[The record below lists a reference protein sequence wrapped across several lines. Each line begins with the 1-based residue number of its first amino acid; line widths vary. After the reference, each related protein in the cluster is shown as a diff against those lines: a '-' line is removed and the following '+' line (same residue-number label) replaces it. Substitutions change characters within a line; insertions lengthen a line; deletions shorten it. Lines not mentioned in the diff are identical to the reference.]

1 MSAADE
7 EAALLGLAPVAPV
20 RTVAYGPHPD
30 QVVDLYGSW
39 PEPEP
44 EPGSGAAPGAVAEL
58 GAGAGPGGP
67 VVVLLHGGF
76 WRAAYDRRHLSPCAA
91 ELARS
96 GLPVALAEYRRV
108 GAGGGA
114 PRTFADVAAAIG
126 AAVGA
131 AAGFGSVAGAG
142 ATSGGGSGGAG
153 SGGGSGG
160 AAGVAP
166 GRRGVVLVGHSAGGH
181 LALLAAARPGTPV
194 TRVVAVSPVADLARA
209 HELGLSNGAVAELL
223 GAGPGL
229 AERLAAADPMAHGP
243 AGVPVTLLH
252 GTADPDVP
260 PDLSRRY
267 AAAHPA
273 ATELRELPGVGHYAP
288 VTPGTAAFR
297 TLLALLLDEGRRA
310 G

>member
-1 MSAADE
+1 MSAAGE

-30 QVVDLYGSW
+30 QLVDLYGRW
-39 PEPEP
+39 PEP
-44 EPGSGAAPGAVAEL
+44 

-67 VVVLLHGGF
+67 LVVLLHGGF

-91 ELARS
+91 ELARH

-114 PRTFADVAAAIG
+114 PQTFADAAAAIG
-126 AAVGA
+126 AARGAAVGAVPGSEA
-131 AAGFGSVAGAG
+131 AAG
-142 ATSGGGSGGAG
+142 AG
-153 SGGGSGG
+153 SASGDGAGG
-160 AAGVAP
+160 AAGAAP
-166 GRRGVVLVGHSAGGH
+166 GHRGVVLVGHSAGGH
-181 LALLAAARPGTPV
+181 LALLAAARPGAPV
-194 TRVVAVSPVADLARA
+194 TRVVAVAPVADLARA

-223 GAGPGL
+223 GAGPGF
-229 AERLAAADPMAHGP
+229 AARLAAADPMAHPP

-273 ATELRELPGVGHYAP
+273 ATELRELPDVGHFAP
-288 VTPGTAAFR
+288 ITPGTAAFR
-297 TLLALLLDEGRRA
+297 TLLALLREEGRRT